1 MPDRLSR
8 LVWSVAGWLVPMAF
22 FALPNC
28 TYEPHDAPGPNLQTG
43 PLPRN
48 GAIVDLSA
56 DFLIDYSFGTF
67 QFERQLLI
75 ERRGGGAFADD
86 GDSGSLVLDFKTRK
100 PLALMFSTPVVI
112 LRCALLVR
120 Y

>member
-1 MPDRLSR
+1 MRGPCISKEVGKL
-8 LVWSVAGWLVPMAF
+8 
-22 FALPNC
+22 
-28 TYEPHDAPGPNLQTG
+28 APGFLPDLSIGQTVLKVG
-43 PLPRN
+43 RATGLSY